1 MVSRRRVR
9 IEKKTQKLP
18 NSLWVVIF
26 VVIVAGAY
34 TLGAFNNQI
43 FSAIAPIFGAK
54 SYAGTLDVSSLQST
68 YQALKANFAGTLDD
82 QKLIDAANKGLVS
95 AAGDQ
100 YTVYMTKS
108 EYADFNNSLTGNI
121 GGGIGVELG
130 TRNNLPTIVRVLAN
144 NPAGAAGVMVG
155 DVVTALNDQST
166 SGKTL
171 DQVVASIRGDVG
183 TTLKLTVSRAGETK
197 DFTITRAQVDN
208 PSVYSSVSDG
218 IGIMTITSFDDQ
230 TGELARAAA
239 QQFKNQN
246 VKGVILDLRDNG
258 GGYITAAQDVAGL
271 WLNNQIVVTER
282 NNNTILDQ
290 LRTGSDPILA
300 GIPTVVLVNGNSASA
315 SEIVSGALRDDKAA
329 TLVGEKTFGKGSVQ
343 KLISL
348 PEGAELKVTVAKW
361 YTPNGTNVSGAGFT
375 PDKVVSISQDDLNAG
390 RDPQLDA
397 AKALLNN

>member
-1 MVSRRRVR
+1 MVSRRHIRA
-9 IEKKTQKLP
+9 EKKTSKLP
-18 NSLWVVIF
+18 NSVRVIIF

-34 TLGAFNNQI
+34 TLGVFNNQVL
-43 FSAIAPIFGAK
+43 AAVAPIFGIK
-54 SYAGTLDVSSLQST
+54 SYAGTLDTSSLQST

-100 YTVYMTKS
+100 YTVYMTRS

-130 TRNNLPTIVRVLAN
+130 TRNDVPTIVRVLAN

-155 DVVTALNDQST
+155 DVVTALNGQST
-166 SGKTL
+166 SGQTL
-171 DQVVASIRGDVG
+171 AQVVAGVRGEVG
-183 TTLKLTVSRAGETK
+183 TTLKLTVTRAGETK
-197 DFTITRAQVDN
+197 EFTITRAQVDN

-230 TGELARAAA
+230 TGDLARQAA
-239 QQFKNQN
+239 QQFKSQN

-271 WLNNQIVVTER
+271 WLDNQVVVTEK

-300 GIPTVVLVNGNSASA
+300 GIPTVVLVNGSSASA
-315 SEIVSGALRDDKAA
+315 SEIVSGALHDDKAA
-329 TLVGEKTFGKGSVQ
+329 TLIGEKTFGKGSVQ

-361 YTPNGTNVSGAGFT
+361 YTPGGTNVSGNGIT

-397 AKALLNN
+397 AKAQLGN

>member
-1 MVSRRRVR
+1 MVSHRRIRA
-9 IEKKTQKLP
+9 EKKSRKLP
-18 NSLWVVIF
+18 NSLLVIIF

-34 TLGAFNNQI
+34 TLGVFNNQVLG
-43 FSAIAPIFGAK
+43 AVAPVFGIK
-54 SYAGTLDVSSLQST
+54 TYSGTLDTSSLQST

-108 EYADFNNSLTGNI
+108 DYTAFNNSLTGNI
-121 GGGIGVELG
+121 GGGVGVEVG
-130 TRNNLPTIVRVLAN
+130 MRNNTPTIVRVLDN
-144 NPAGAAGVMVG
+144 NPAATAGVMVG
-155 DVVTALNDQST
+155 DVVTAVNDQT
-166 SGKTL
+166 ATGQTL
-171 DQVVASIRGDVG
+171 DQVVAAIRGDVG
-183 TTLKLTVSRAGETK
+183 TTVKLSVTRAGEAK
-197 DFTITRAQVDN
+197 EFTITRAQVNN

-271 WLNNQIVVTER
+271 WLNNQVVVTEKT
-282 NNNTILDQ
+282 NNTVIDQ
-290 LRTGSDPILA
+290 LRSGTSPILA
-300 GIPTVVLVNGNSASA
+300 GIPTVVLVNANSASA
-315 SEIVSGALRDDKAA
+315 SEIVSGALHDLKAA

-361 YTPNGTNVSGAGFT
+361 YTPNGINVSSQGIT
-375 PDKVVSISQDDLNAG
+375 PDKVVSISSDDTNAG

-397 AKALLNN
+397 AKAQLNN